1 MPLKS
6 LLVIEYCTSGAG
18 RLAYDDEGGGGGGA
32 VGEELD
38 PEGFAMAVALAEDG
52 AAIPGCEVTVAV
64 DGNLR
69 KSARA
74 KRLRAAGAKLK
85 YLDEPDQESDLYEDA
100 ESYDAVILVAP
111 EIGDQLFERT
121 TWLGRAKRL
130 GAGLECIELAS
141 DKQQL
146 ADHLH
151 RAGVPAPRGLELR
164 HDAPWPAELVPLP
177 PRGKKDA
184 PLQTPLRWP
193 VVAKPV
199 CGCGSLDVKLLPS
212 AEAAA
217 KQWSEG
223 GFSARVEEYHPGLP
237 VSVSFLVG
245 PKQTIALPP
254 CLQMLSE
261 DGSFTYLG
269 GLAPID
275 PPLAERATQLASR
288 AVAALPKAG
297 GWIGVDLVLG
307 ADPTGAEDVV
317 IEVNPR
323 LTTSYIGLRKL
334 VAPTNLVEA
343 MWKLQY
349 GRKPLPPFAVPLR
362 DPIVWEFKEKKK

>member
-6 LLVIEYCTSGAG
+6 LLVIEYCTSGAE
-18 RLAYDDEGGGGGGA
+18 RLAYDEDEDGGA
-32 VGEELD
+32 VGAELD
-38 PEGFAMAVALAEDG
+38 PEGFAMTVALAEDG
-52 AAIPGCEVTVAV
+52 AAIPGCEVVVAV
-64 DGNLR
+64 DGDLR
-69 KSARA
+69 KSAHA
-74 KRLRAAGAKLK
+74 KRLRATGAKLA
-85 YLDEPDQESDLYEDA
+85 YLDEPDQETALYEDA
-100 ESYDAVILVAP
+100 EFYDAVILVAP
-111 EIGDQLFERT
+111 EIGDELFERT

-130 GAGLECIELAS
+130 GASLECIELAS

-164 HDAPWPAELVPLP
+164 RGASWPAELVPLP
-177 PRGKKDA
+177 PRGKEDA
-184 PLQTPLRWP
+184 TPQPPLRWP
-193 VVAKPV
+193 LVVKPV
-199 CGCGSLDVKLLPS
+199 DGCGSLDVKLLASP
-212 AEAAA
+212 EAAA
-217 KQWSEG
+217 AHWKEG
-223 GFSARVEEYHPGLP
+223 GFSARVEEYHPGLA

-245 PKQTIALPP
+245 PKQTLPLPP

-261 DGSFTYLG
+261 DGAFTYLG

-275 PPLAERATQLASR
+275 PPLAERATRLASR
-288 AVAALPKAG
+288 AVATLPKAG

-307 ADPTGAEDVV
+307 PDPGGADDVV

-343 MWKLQY
+343 MWAIRY
-349 GRKPLPPFAVPLR
+349 GRKPLPPFVVSR
-362 DPIVWEFKEKKK
+362 DPIVWEFAEKKRKQ